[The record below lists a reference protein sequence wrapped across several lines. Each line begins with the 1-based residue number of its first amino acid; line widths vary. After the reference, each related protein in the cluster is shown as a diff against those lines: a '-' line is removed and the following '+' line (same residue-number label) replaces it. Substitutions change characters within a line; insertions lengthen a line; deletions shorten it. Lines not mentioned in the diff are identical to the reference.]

1 MHHCEPEYV
10 MLNMWLRKGENKIP
24 PFATHL
30 VGVAGFVLNAKKE
43 VLLVKEGSKQVSG
56 WCVVARWFDVE
67 ASPATCTLTPT
78 PPVQTKHTYTSVRPR
93 RKLPG
98 GYVNLGEEFGAA
110 ACREVEEETGV
121 KTRFRSL
128 LSVRHQHNV
137 SFGRS
142 DMYVGAA
149 LGWALW
155 FVV

>member
-10 MLNMWLRKGENKIP
+10 VLNLWLRQGENKIP

-56 WCVVARWFDVE
+56 W
-67 ASPATCTLTPT
+67 
-78 PPVQTKHTYTSVRPR
+78 
-93 RKLPG
+93 KLPG

-110 ACREVEEETGV
+110 AVREVEEETGV
-121 KTRFRSL
+121 KTAFRSL
-128 LSVRHQHNV
+128 LGIRHQHNV

-142 DMYVGAA
+142 DM
-149 LGWALW
+149 
-155 FVV
+155 